1 MPTIDEGQ
9 IFTSLLEFKKA
20 LRDWAIEKNFT
31 PHILDSDS
39 HRVRAGCRSSPDC
52 PFRIRANY
60 SEKRGN
66 ARVTTCDDVH
76 NCVSTSEQLVSQT
89 IKRPEAGKLKFLVEA
104 VPKIIDMEEPI
115 TTTIIIEAVKRKYGQ
130 NLPLRQAQKVK
141 RALGCKPHG
150 PCRECRRMGHSK
162 KTCPQLY
169 PGGVNPNPTPRGEP
183 LNLDAN
189 LHDGGMQVDSN
200 NGVQADSNSENRLRT
215 EHRCTRCFQPGHTRN
230 HCPLEALSATS
241 VDGGGV
247 PHEGRGLPTN
257 HLVGQAP
264 DEVSI
269 DPNLRSST
277 QRAGR
282 GTVQSQA
289 SSNVAQATDT
299 HSNSNQTSMLH
310 HEQPTRT
317 NQDTRLEAA
326 RLMQQAARLMQEAAR
341 LNAEAAK
348 LTLSAANS

>member
-1 MPTIDEGQ
+1 MPAIDEGQ
-9 IFTSLLEFKKA
+9 IFTTLLEFKKA

-66 ARVTTCDDVH
+66 ARVTTCDDIH

-169 PGGVNPNPTPRGEP
+169 PGGVNPNSISRSEP

-189 LHDGGMQVDSN
+189 LDDGGMQVDSTI
-200 NGVQADSNSENRLRT
+200 GVQTESAGDSRSRT
-215 EHRCTRCFQPGHTRN
+215 EHRCTGCYRPGHTRN
-230 HCPLEALSATS
+230 HCPMEIAPTAS
-241 VDGGGV
+241 VDGAGV
-247 PHEGRGLPTN
+247 PQEGRGHPAN
-257 HLVGQAP
+257 HLNGRVP
-264 DEVSI
+264 DEVAI
-269 DPNLRSST
+269 DPNLRSTT
-277 QRAGR
+277 QRVGR
-282 GTVQSQA
+282 GTVQPQL
-289 SSNVAQATDT
+289 SSTAAQATDT
-299 HSNSNQTSMLH
+299 QSNHNSISH

-317 NQDTRLEAA
+317 SQDTRLEAA

>member
-1 MPTIDEGQ
+1 MPAIDEGQ
-9 IFTSLLEFKKA
+9 IFTTLLEFKKA

-89 IKRPEAGKLKFLVEA
+89 IKRPEAGKLKFLIEA

-169 PGGVNPNPTPRGEP
+169 PGGVNPNSMPRSDP

-189 LHDGGMQVDSN
+189 LDDSGMQVDST
-200 NGVQADSNSENRLRT
+200 NGVQAERSVDNRPRT

-230 HCPLEALSATS
+230 HCPIEVAPTASM
-241 VDGGGV
+241 DGAGV
-247 PHEGRGLPTN
+247 SQEGRGHPTN
-257 HLVGQAP
+257 HVNGHAP

-269 DPNLRSST
+269 DPNLRSTT
-277 QRAGR
+277 QRAVR
-282 GTVQSQA
+282 SAVQQQSSGTA
-289 SSNVAQATDT
+289 AQATDT
-299 HSNSNQTSMLH
+299 QSNQTSMLH
-310 HEQPTRT
+310 HEQPART
-317 NQDTRLEAA
+317 TQDTRLEAA

>member
-1 MPTIDEGQ
+1 MPSIDEGQ
-9 IFTSLLEFKKA
+9 IFTTLLDFKKA

-76 NCVSTSEQLVSQT
+76 NCVSTSEQLISQT

-115 TTTIIIEAVKRKYGQ
+115 TTTIIIDAVKRKYGQ

-169 PGGVNPNPTPRGEP
+169 PGGVNPNAIPRSDP
-183 LNLDAN
+183 QNLDTN
-189 LHDGGMQVDSN
+189 LDDSGMQIDST
-200 NGVQADSNSENRLRT
+200 NGVQVEPNVDNRPRAD
-215 EHRCTRCFQPGHTRN
+215 HRCTRCFQPGHTRN
-230 HCPLEALSATS
+230 HCPSEATPASLAE
-241 VDGGGV
+241 GAGV
-247 PHEGRGLPTN
+247 SQAGRGPPTN
-257 HLVGQAP
+257 HGIGQAP

-269 DPNLRSST
+269 DPNLRSSA

-282 GTVQSQA
+282 GTQPP
-289 SSNVAQATDT
+289 SSSTAAQATDPQP
-299 HSNSNQTSMLH
+299 NQTSMPH
-310 HEQPTRT
+310 HEQPPRT
-317 NQDTRLEAA
+317 SQDTRLEAA

>member
-1 MPTIDEGQ
+1 MPAIDEGQ
-9 IFTSLLEFKKA
+9 IFTTLLEFKKA

-76 NCVSTSEQLVSQT
+76 NCVSTSEQLISQT

-150 PCRECRRMGHSK
+150 PCRHCRRMGHSK
-162 KTCPQLY
+162 KTCPLLY
-169 PGGVNPNPTPRGEP
+169 PGGVNPNPLAHSEH

-189 LHDGGMQVDSN
+189 LDDGGMQVDST
-200 NGVQADSNSENRLRT
+200 NGLQAEPIVDNRPRT

-230 HCPLEALSATS
+230 HCPCDAAPATS
-241 VDGGGV
+241 TDGAGM
-247 PHEGRGLPTN
+247 PREGRGPPSN
-257 HLVGQAP
+257 HFNGQVP

-269 DPNLRSST
+269 DPNLRSNT
-277 QRAGR
+277 QRAVR
-282 GTVQSQA
+282 ATVQPQ
-289 SSNVAQATDT
+289 SSGTAAQATDT
-299 HSNSNQTSMLH
+299 QPIQTSMSH

>member
-1 MPTIDEGQ
+1 MPAIDEGQ
-9 IFTSLLEFKKA
+9 IFTTLLEFKKA

-76 NCVSTSEQLVSQT
+76 NCVSTSDQLVSQT

-169 PGGVNPNPTPRGEP
+169 PGGVNPNPIPRCGTV
-183 LNLDAN
+183 NLDTN
-189 LHDGGMQVDSN
+189 PDDGGMQIDST
-200 NGVQADSNSENRLRT
+200 NGVQAESSGDNRSGT

-230 HCPLEALSATS
+230 HCPCEAAPAASA
-241 VDGGGV
+241 DGSGV
-247 PHEGRGLPTN
+247 LRERGHPTN
-257 HLVGQAP
+257 HFNGHAP
-264 DEVSI
+264 DEISI
-269 DPNLRSST
+269 DPNLRSNA

-282 GTVQSQA
+282 GTVQSQ
-289 SSNVAQATDT
+289 SSSTVAQAMDPQF
-299 HSNSNQTSMLH
+299 NQTSMPH

-317 NQDTRLEAA
+317 TQDTRLEAA

>member
-1 MPTIDEGQ
+1 MPAIDEGQ
-9 IFTSLLEFKKA
+9 IFTSLLDFKKA

-183 LNLDAN
+183 VNLDAN
-189 LHDGGMQVDSN
+189 LRDGGMQVDSN
-200 NGVQADSNSENRLRT
+200 NGVQADSNGENRLRT

-230 HCPLEALSATS
+230 HCPLEAVPAPSA
-241 VDGGGV
+241 DGAGV

-257 HLVGQAP
+257 HLVGQPP

-289 SSNVAQATDT
+289 SSTAAQATDT
-299 HSNSNQTSMLH
+299 HSNQTSMLH